1 MQSLQRSLDSSV
13 QLTLRVAL
21 AGLSS
26 VILLAV
32 FLLLFASQYLGERLD
47 AVYADRVVP
56 LHDLQR
62 VGYVLNVAL
71 PSVIAEPVSAGT
83 APALAAHWNEVEL
96 LWQKYQATFLTPEE
110 AVLARKTGEQLAALR
125 RQVQGEITHTS
136 QAAEHYNQKLLP
148 LNASLNALSDL
159 KVRVAEASLLE
170 ARSANRWAWACGL
183 AVAGLGLA
191 LIGLVVHLVSVRIV
205 IPIRE
210 SARAIAALADG
221 QIELPV
227 TSTHLQGEFS
237 AVGEQLHRLQALLL
251 ERARL
256 LAEEQ
261 EALRL
266 LRSAQADLIEAEK
279 LASLG
284 GLVAGVAH
292 ELNTPLGVAVSL
304 SSSLRDRSKR
314 FTAEIAAGPM
324 RRSQLDAYVQMVT
337 ESSTLI
343 ENNMMRAAELM
354 RSFKQVAVDRT
365 GMQRRRFDLGA
376 MVAELLASLRPAY
389 GRNGVQLINEVPTQ
403 LMLEGYPGALGQV
416 LSNLVI
422 NAVVHGLSR
431 REGLVRLTLDD
442 AGSNPLIL
450 HVIDNGAGMSESIQA
465 RAFDPFF
472 STRIGQGGSGLGLS
486 IVRNIVVAMLGGQI
500 SLRSAPGHGSTFTL
514 ELPRIAPDAASMPE
528 VLEKVMFSHEPVAV

>member
-32 FLLLFASQYLGERLD
+32 FFLLFASQYLGERLD
-47 AVYADRVVP
+47 TVYADRVVP

-62 VGYVLNVAL
+62 VGYVLNVVL
-71 PSVIAEPVSAGT
+71 PSAINDSSPATAAAG
-83 APALAAHWNEVEL
+83 WQEVDQ
-96 LWQKYQATFLTPEE
+96 LWQKYLATFLTSEE
-110 AVLARKTGEQLAALR
+110 SALARKTGEQLAELR
-125 RQVQGEITHTS
+125 QPAGGD
-136 QAAEHYNQKLLP
+136 AASAPERYNQKLLQ

-159 KVRVAEASLLE
+159 KVRVAETALLE
-170 ARSANRWAWACGL
+170 ARAANRWAWACGL

-191 LIGLVVHLVSVRIV
+191 LIGLVVHVVSVRIV
-205 IPIRE
+205 LPIRQ

-227 TSTHLQGEFS
+227 ASTHLQGEFL
-237 AVGEQLHRLQALLL
+237 AVGEQLRRLQALLA

-261 EALRL
+261 EALRM

-304 SSSLRDRSKR
+304 ASSLRDKSRS
-314 FTAEIAAGPM
+314 FSAEIAAGPV
-324 RRSQLDAYVQMVT
+324 RRSQLDAYVHLVT
-337 ESSTLI
+337 EAATLV

-365 GMQRRRFDLGA
+365 GMQRRRFDLGV
-376 MVAELLASLRPAY
+376 MVGEVMVSCGRP
-389 GRNGVQLINEVPTQ
+389 
-403 LMLEGYPGALGQV
+403 MGATAW
-416 LSNLVI
+416 S
-422 NAVVHGLSR
+422 
-431 REGLVRLTLDD
+431 
-442 AGSNPLIL
+442 
-450 HVIDNGAGMSESIQA
+450 
-465 RAFDPFF
+465 
-472 STRIGQGGSGLGLS
+472 
-486 IVRNIVVAMLGGQI
+486 
-500 SLRSAPGHGSTFTL
+500 
-514 ELPRIAPDAASMPE
+514 
-528 VLEKVMFSHEPVAV
+528 